1 MERHGYNMGFIE
13 RKRIKFFG
21 LPFSFTKY
29 TISEDKIT
37 MTSGFLNI
45 TEDDTLMYKIQDV
58 RLTRSL
64 SERIFRIGTITCY
77 TGDTTHPMLILL
89 HIRHASEIKDFILYS
104 SEEAR
109 RKRRALHT
117 MNIDA
122 EELDEDELQ
131 DIMK

>member
-1 MERHGYNMGFIE
+1 MGFVE

-29 TISEDKIT
+29 TIAEEKLTIT
-37 MTSGFLNI
+37 TGFLSI
-45 TEDDTLMYKIQDV
+45 TEDDAFMYKIQDV

-64 SERIFRIGTITCY
+64 MERIFKLGTIICY
-77 TGDTTHPMLILL
+77 TGDTTHPELVMY
-89 HIRHASEIKDFILYS
+89 HIRHSGQIKDFIMQY

-117 MNIDA
+117 LNIDA
-122 EELDEDELQ
+122 EELDEAELDE
-131 DIMK
+131 IN

>member
-1 MERHGYNMGFIE
+1 MSFVE

-29 TISEDKIT
+29 SISEEKLTIT
-37 MTSGFLNI
+37 TGFLNI
-45 TEDDTLMYKIQDV
+45 TEDDAYMYKIQDV

-64 SERIFRIGTITCY
+64 SERMFKIGTITCY
-77 TGDTTHPMLILL
+77 TGDTTHPELVLI
-89 HIRHASEIKDFILYS
+89 HIRHASEIKDFIMLS

-122 EELDEDELQ
+122 EDLDDEELG
-131 DIMK
+131 DIN